1 MKKIIV
7 LVLGIALII
16 GVTLFFMESK
26 ETSKEAEQLENSLTE
41 SLSTKEVASNNENSS
56 EYVAKKSGHAKKK
69 QRSET
74 KERLYTQEE
83 LDAAV
88 SKAEIEM
95 AEKVL
100 RDTVSEEEITETVD
114 SVVEAFEESQANA
127 QSSANEATISN
138 YIHENQIYDKLVEEG
153 VVYSGVECREAAC
166 RLRFEVNATVDD
178 IKKRMPK
185 MFAISQQLESLDLI
199 KDMEAVITNDFEGR
213 SLYFYYY

>member
-1 MKKIIV
+1 
-7 LVLGIALII
+7 
-16 GVTLFFMESK
+16 MEPK
-26 ETSKEAEQLENSLTE
+26 ETSKESEQLENRLTE
-41 SLSTKEVASNNENSS
+41 SSSTKKLTSSYENSS
-56 EYVAKKSGHAKKK
+56 EKGVKKSDHANKK
-69 QRSET
+69 QTSDK

-88 SKAEIEM
+88 SKAKIEM

-114 SVVEAFEESQANA
+114 SVVEAFEESQSNA
-127 QSSANEATISN
+127 QSSANEATINN
-138 YIHENQIYDKLVEEG
+138 YIHENQIYDKLVDKG
-153 VVYSGVECREAAC
+153 VVFSGVECREAAY